1 MALLVICPKRKQIFN
16 LPHYLL
22 INGQQLGLMK
32 GEPVKIQLPA
42 GNYKITIRSAYKFIE
57 STIVVQIRDEESKK
71 VVFSDRE
78 KFWNW
83 LFNLDLVLWL
93 IKRFVRIVE
102 PWDTIYEIVSNGFF
116 AIWLLR
122 IWIIRKK
129 YFKLEVVC
137 SGF

>member
-1 MALLVICPKRKQIFN
+1 MALLTISPKRKQIIN

-22 INGQQLGLMK
+22 INGQLLGLMK
-32 GEPVKIQLPA
+32 SEPVNIQLPT
-42 GNYKITIRSAYKFIE
+42 GNYEITIRSAYKFIE
-57 STIVVQIRDEESKK
+57 STITVQIGEEESKK

-93 IKRFVRIVE
+93 IKRFITIPN
-102 PWDTIYEIVSNGFF
+102 PWGGIYEIVSNGFF

-122 IWIIRKK
+122 IWIIRKR
-129 YFKLEVVC
+129 YFKLEIV
-137 SGF
+137 

>member
-1 MALLVICPKRKQIFN
+1 MSLLTISSKRKQLVN

-22 INGQQLGLMK
+22 IDGQLLGLMK
-32 GEPVKIQLPA
+32 GKPVNIQLPA
-42 GNYKITIRSAYKFIE
+42 GNYEITVRSAYKFIE
-57 STIVVQIRDEESKK
+57 STIAVRIGDEECKK

-93 IKRFVRIVE
+93 IKRFITIPA
-102 PWDTIYEIVSNGFF
+102 PWGGIYEIVSNGFF

-122 IWIIRKK
+122 IWIIRKR
-129 YFKLEVVC
+129 YFKLEMV
-137 SGF
+137 

>member
-1 MALLVICPKRKQIFN
+1 MALLTIFPKRKQFIN

-22 INGQQLGLMK
+22 INGQLLGIMK
-32 GEPVKIQLPA
+32 GEPVNIQLLS
-42 GNYKITIRSAYKFIE
+42 GIYVITIRSFYKFIE
-57 STIVVQIRDEESKK
+57 STITIQIGDEESKK

-83 LFNLDLVLWL
+83 LFNLDLVFWL
-93 IKRFVRIVE
+93 IKRFITIPE
-102 PWDTIYEIVSNGFF
+102 PWDSIYEVVSNGFF

-129 YFKLEVVC
+129 YFKLELV
-137 SGF
+137 

>member
-1 MALLVICPKRKQIFN
+1 MALLTISSKRKQLVN

-22 INGQQLGLMK
+22 IDGQLLGLMK
-32 GEPVKIQLPA
+32 GKLVNIQLPA
-42 GNYKITIRSAYKFIE
+42 GNYEITVRSAYKFIE
-57 STIVVQIRDEESKK
+57 STIAVQIGDEECKK

-93 IKRFVRIVE
+93 IKRFITIPA
-102 PWDTIYEIVSNGFF
+102 PWGGIYEIVSNGFF

-122 IWIIRKK
+122 IWIIRKR
-129 YFKLEVVC
+129 YFKLEMV
-137 SGF
+137 